1 MSITGISNWFVN
13 DYDTMCDE
21 LGITNYSESEL
32 EFLSQPR
39 TLEDF
44 KLGLEVPGKLLPKRI
59 PGGVLLVDTPYK
71 MRKWGIKKCLIG
83 MK

>member
-1 MSITGISNWFVN
+1 MPEHSKELFEMSITGISNWFVD
-13 DYDTMCDE
+13 DYCVMCDE

-32 EFLSQPR
+32 EFLSHPR

-71 MRKWGIKKCLIG
+71 MRK
-83 MK
+83 